1 MVEAN
6 LKYGDDP
13 QLLLDIVSSV
23 PKRLDNTLALHRNK
37 ILGNLPDHRNDF
49 NPEALLNKVEGG
61 KKILVMEFII
71 AIFPGNIA

>member
-13 QLLLDIVSSV
+13 QLLLDIVSVV

-49 NPEALLNKVEGG
+49 NPEALLNKVE
-61 KKILVMEFII
+61 E
-71 AIFPGNIA
+71 ARRSWSWTH